1 MFLIEYDVGK
11 FVDAEKIEWID
22 VRDGEVLFTLAG
34 GSGSGSICVY
44 QRCFKCVNKELAQN
58 FVNNLGVLN
67 TNIQSIRASFEKNS
81 KMES

>member
-1 MFLIEYDVGK
+1 MYLIEYDVGA

-22 VRDGEVLFTLAG
+22 VRNGEVLFTIAG
-34 GSGSGSICVY
+34 GSGSVY
-44 QRCFKCVNKELAQN
+44 QRCFKCGNKELAQN
-58 FVNNLGVLN
+58 FINNLGVLN